1 MNQIYNPNEIMN
13 CYRYDIIQ
21 GMDEWHEARRG
32 RMTASKAS
40 AIRAQGKGLDT
51 LCYELASQR
60 LSTGWDPYGG
70 YLSED
75 MLAGIENEGQA
86 RDLYRRITGATVA
99 EVGFVDLNAYV
110 GCSPDGLVGD
120 DGLIEIKC
128 PSDKVYLQYLVERDI
143 DTKYMA
149 QMQMQMLVC
158 RRAWCDY
165 VVYNP
170 NYKKRMVIQRVERD
184 IDAQQKIY
192 AGLLV
197 GYKIMQEIVDKYH
210 SYNGGIEE

>member
-1 MNQIYNPNEIMN
+1 
-13 CYRYDIIQ
+13 
-21 GMDEWHEARRG
+21 MDEWHEARRG
-32 RMTASKAS
+32 RMTSFKAS

-86 RDLYRRITGATVA
+86 RDLYRRITGAAVA
-99 EVGFVDLNAYV
+99 EVGFVELNAYV

-128 PSDKVYLQYLVERDI
+128 PNTATHI
-143 DTKYMA
+143 DTLLAGKAPAKYIP
-149 QMQMQMLVC
+149 QMQWQMASTG
-158 RRAWCDY
+158 R
-165 VVYNP
+165 
-170 NYKKRMVIQRVERD
+170 Q
-184 IDAQQKIY
+184 
-192 AGLLV
+192 
-197 GYKIMQEIVDKYH
+197 
-210 SYNGGIEE
+210 